1 MTTARPSAT
10 AIVDAFGGVGP
21 LADALGAPY
30 STVHTWKRLG
40 VVPLWRMTDIRA
52 AARRRRIKL
61 PETDNARAA

>member
-1 MTTARPSAT
+1 MHLFDEGWEKLRETIFANQ
-10 AIVDAFGGVGP
+10 
-21 LADALGAPY
+21 
-30 STVHTWKRLG
+30 KRLG